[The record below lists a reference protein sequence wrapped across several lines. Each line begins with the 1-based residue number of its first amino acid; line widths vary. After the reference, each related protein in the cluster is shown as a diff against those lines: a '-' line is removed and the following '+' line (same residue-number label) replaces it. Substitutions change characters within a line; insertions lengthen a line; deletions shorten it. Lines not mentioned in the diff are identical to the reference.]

1 MMIVIITT
9 FCLALWGLWKGTC
22 HGFTWLFEGTSES
35 ETLPPISLPLL
46 NHPRMSR
53 GGGDVD
59 GLQQWNLLSIITPVY
74 NEGKQAERFLLLLR
88 ERCSDVGEIEVVL
101 VDGGSTDST
110 ADIVVAAAKKASLKF
125 QFAVSEGGRG
135 PALAKGA
142 SLARGIFLMFLHCD
156 CSESGHISD
165 DDFLLTLPFAN
176 HNENIVHPP
185 YMNA

>member
-1 MMIVIITT
+1 M
-9 FCLALWGLWKGTC
+9 C
-22 HGFTWLFEGTSES
+22 HGFTWQFEGASES

-46 NHPRMSR
+46 NYPRMSR

-59 GLQQWNLLSIITPVY
+59 GLQQWNLLSIIIPVY
-74 NEGKQAERFLLLLR
+74 NEGKQAKRFLLLLR

-135 PALAKGA
+135 PALVKGA
-142 SLARGIFLMFLHCD
+142 SLARGKFLMFLHCD

-165 DDFLLTLPFAN
+165 GNFLLTLPFAN
-176 HNENIVHPP
+176 HTEKIVYPP